1 MRPLAAAIAVLAL
14 AVPAALAE
22 PVTESVTRDNVS
34 AELSYERDG
43 QDYGD
48 FHVKI
53 THDGAVL
60 WDKRLPAGCKDPCGV
75 RPAYVVSDKDSVRL
89 RDLDGDRDP
98 EVIVDLFTGGA
109 HCCLVSTIYWFE
121 EGGGKY
127 TPVRRDWKDAGY
139 RFAGS
144 RLRSRDARFAYRFA
158 SYAESY
164 LPVQIFEFREG
175 ALRDVTRKHRRI
187 LRKDAT
193 RAYRLYRQQRSRPGI
208 NLRGVLAAY
217 AADRYRLGQRRG
229 ARAVLRAAVARGDV
243 DEAFLGQVDRYLKKL
258 KYTGR

>member
-1 MRPLAAAIAVLAL
+1 MRLLAAAFASLAL
-14 AVPAALAE
+14 AAPAAAE
-22 PVTESVTRDNVS
+22 PVTETASSGTVT
-34 AELSYERDG
+34 AEFSYQRDG
-43 QDYGD
+43 QDYSA

-60 WDKRLPAGCKDPCGV
+60 WNRDLPAGCKSPCGV
-75 RPAYVVSDKDSVRL
+75 RPAYSVAKRDSIRL

-109 HCCLVSTIYWFE
+109 HCCLVSTIYSFE
-121 EGGGKY
+121 EGAGKY
-127 TPVRRDWKDAGY
+127 AALRRDWKDAGY

-144 RLRSRDARFAYRFA
+144 ELRSRDARFAYRFA

-164 LPVQIFEFREG
+164 LPVQAFEFREG
-175 ALRDVTRKHRRI
+175 ELRDVTKKHRRL

-193 RAYRLYRQQRSRPGI
+193 SAYRLYKRQRRRAGI

-217 AADRYRLGQRRG
+217 AADRYRLGQRKG

-243 DEAFLGQVDRYLKKL
+243 DEAFLGQVDRYLKKI

>member
-1 MRPLAAAIAVLAL
+1 MRLLAAAFASLAL
-14 AVPAALAE
+14 AAPAAAE
-22 PVTESVTRDNVS
+22 PVTETVSSSTVS
-34 AELSYERDG
+34 AEFSYERDG
-43 QDYGD
+43 QDYGA

-60 WDKRLPAGCKDPCGV
+60 WNRDLPAGCKDPCGV
-75 RPAYVVSDKDSVRL
+75 RPAYSVAKRDSVRL

-127 TPVRRDWKDAGY
+127 TPLRRDWKDAGY
-139 RFAGS
+139 RLVGS
-144 RLRSRDARFAYRFA
+144 ELRSRDARFAYRFA

-164 LPVQIFEFREG
+164 LPVQTFEFREG
-175 ALRDVTRKHRRI
+175 KLRDVTKKHRRL

-193 RAYRLYRQQRSRPGI
+193 RAYRLYKRQRNRPGI

-217 AADRYRLGQRRG
+217 AADRYRLGQRKG

-243 DEAFLGQVDRYLKKL
+243 DEAFLGQLDRYLKKI

>member
-1 MRPLAAAIAVLAL
+1 MRLLAATFAALVLA
-14 AVPAALAE
+14 APAAAA
-22 PVTESVTRDNVS
+22 PVTETVSSGSVS
-34 AELSYERDG
+34 AEFSYERDG
-43 QDYGD
+43 QDYSG

-60 WDKRLPAGCKDPCGV
+60 WNRDLPAGCKDPCGV
-75 RPAYVVSDKDSVRL
+75 RPAYSVSKKDSVRL

-109 HCCLVSTIYWFE
+109 HCCLASTIYSFE

-127 TPVRRDWKDAGY
+127 TPLRHDWKDAGY
-139 RFAGS
+139 RLVGS
-144 RLRSRDARFAYRFA
+144 ELRSRDARFAYRFA

-164 LPVQIFEFREG
+164 LPIQIFDFRDG
-175 ALRDVTRKHRRI
+175 ALKDVTKTHRRL

-193 RAYRLYRQQRSRPGI
+193 SAYKLYKRQRGRAGI

-217 AADRYRLGQRRG
+217 AADRYRLGQRKG
-229 ARAVLRAAVARGDV
+229 ARAVLRAAVARGDA
-243 DEAFLGQVDRYLKKL
+243 DEAFLGQVDRFLKKI